1 MEAAE
6 RLVKVLKSRNYKI
19 SGAESCTGGKVA
31 AALTSVN
38 GVSAFFEESFVVYSE
53 RTKIKNIGV
62 RSEVIEKFGVVSQ
75 ECAAEMAEKTAEKT
89 GADVAFG
96 VTGIAGPTGA
106 TPGKPV
112 GMVCFGVSIRGRTGS
127 TVRYFS
133 GNRESVRE
141 QAVEFLL
148 NWMAGLLEA

>member
-31 AALTSVN
+31 AALTSVS

-53 RTKIKNIGV
+53 RTKIKIGV
-62 RSEVIEKFGVVSQ
+62 RSEIIEKFGVVSQ

-112 GMVCFGVSIRGRTGS
+112 GMVCFGVFFHGKTES
-127 TVRYFS
+127 TFRYFS
-133 GNRESVRE
+133 GSRESVRE

>member
-6 RLVKVLKSRNYKI
+6 RLVEVLKKRNFKI
-19 SGAESCTGGKVA
+19 SGAESCTGGMVA
-31 AALTSVN
+31 AALTSVS

-62 RSEVIEKFGVVSQ
+62 RSEIIEKFGVVSL

-89 GADVAFG
+89 GADITFG
-96 VTGIAGPTGA
+96 ITGIAGPTGA
-106 TPGKPV
+106 EPGKPV
-112 GMVCFGVSIRGRTGS
+112 GTVCFGVFLCGRTES

-133 GNRESVRE
+133 GSRESVRE
-141 QAVEFLL
+141 QAVEFIL
-148 NWMAGLLEA
+148 NWMVELLEA

>member
-1 MEAAE
+1 MRAAE
-6 RLVKVLKSRNYKI
+6 RLVEALKKRNFKI

-31 AALTSVN
+31 AALTSVS
-38 GVSAFFEESFVVYSE
+38 GVSSFFEESFVVYSE
-53 RTKIKNIGV
+53 RTKMKNIGV
-62 RSEVIEKFGVVSQ
+62 SSGIIEKYGVVSP

-89 GADVAFG
+89 GADIAFG

-106 TPGKPV
+106 EPGKPV
-112 GMVCFGVSIRGRTGS
+112 GTVCFGVSIRGRTGS

-133 GNRESVRE
+133 GNRESVRD

-148 NWMAGLLEA
+148 NWMVGLLEA